1 MPDRIDLE
9 QYYTAKEAAAVLS
22 KNSGKQVDAAYVRM
36 LTKYGKITPKKIGAQ
51 FNLYPKSQIDA
62 YIVEDRG
69 TKAAQ
74 AAIAKAG
81 GPSKR
86 RKPKDKAVA

>member
-9 QYYTAKEAAAVLS
+9 QYYTAKEAADVLS
-22 KNSGKQVDAAYVRM
+22 RNSGNDIDPSYVRS
-36 LTKYGKITPKKIGAQ
+36 LVKYGKLTPKRINSRL
-51 FNLYPKSQIDA
+51 NLYPKSQIDS

-69 TKAAQ
+69 VRAAE
-74 AAIAKAG
+74 AAVKKAG

-86 RKPKDKAVA
+86 RKPKDKNAA

>member
-9 QYYTAKEAAAVLS
+9 QYYTASQAAEVLS
-22 KNSGKQVDAAYVRM
+22 RNSGKHITRGYLVTLVR
-36 LTKYGKITPKKIGAQ
+36 YGKLTPKRINARL
-51 FNLYPKSQIDA
+51 NLYPKAQIDA
-62 YIVEDRG
+62 YVVEDRG
-69 TKAAQ
+69 VKAAQ

-86 RKPKDKAVA
+86 RKTKEAA